1 MAQNQLIGFS
11 DNQNI
16 ISQLILYLLSK
27 LNKFTFLF
35 PKPFE
40 RKIYSSQLLSD
51 IFWEKLSNLYY
62 SFFETCNK
70 IIYDLSTLPFLKLIY
85 AKQVI
90 KAIFF
95 ILNVIFMYFK

>member
-70 IIYDLSTLPFLKLIY
+70 IIYELVNSTIP
-85 AKQVI
+85 
-90 KAIFF
+90 
-95 ILNVIFMYFK
+95 